1 MNADL
6 SFETSLR
13 QHGFRVTPQ
22 RRVILKAIWDN
33 GEHASL
39 ADVLAAV
46 QAVDANISPATVYRA
61 IELFIERGLV
71 IATRIGN
78 QTVYEIASDHPHHH
92 LICRVCGMDQK
103 LDHARLRGL
112 MDDIEQDYH
121 FLVETEHLILLGL
134 CAHCR
139 PTAA

>member
-1 MNADL
+1 MAEL
-6 SFETSLR
+6 SFEHSLR

-39 ADVLAAV
+39 AEVLADV
-46 QAVDANISPATVYRA
+46 QRADPNISPATVYRA
-61 IELFIERGLV
+61 VELFIARGLV

-78 QTVYEIASDHPHHH
+78 DTVYEIASDHPHHH
-92 LICRVCGMDQK
+92 LLCRACGMDQK
-103 LDHARLRGL
+103 LDHARVRSL
-112 MDDIEQDYH
+112 MDDIDQEYH

-139 PTAA
+139 LAAA